1 MNCGPPVTGL
11 SPDPLHRIVLLSL
24 LPVEDLPV
32 VFFALYFHYYYY
44 FCCSCC
50 FGRCLCICRRPPRTP
65 KDLGLLRNRDRRP
78 ARGCEEANTWHVAA
92 PCRCW
97 SRIEARNSPFGART
111 AEQTSR
117 ASAPS
122 RALARLEQPGSCFQL
137 QRGLVERCLRFEPA
151 KIRERRRIWCW
162 AGLGLLAVVVEV
174 LWDVFACCGRV
185 VWDKERA
192 LEVGTLLLLV
202 LSFPVRCFQIAP
214 LSATEF

>member
-1 MNCGPPVTGL
+1 MALPSRGF
-11 SPDPLHRIVLLSL
+11 PLTPSTASSCFPCCLWKSCLWCFSRCISIIIIIFVVLVAL
-24 LPVEDLPV
+24 DA
-32 VFFALYFHYYYY
+32 VFAFVDV
-44 FCCSCC
+44 
-50 FGRCLCICRRPPRTP
+50 PPRTP

-202 LSFPVRCFQIAP
+202 PSFPARCFQIAP